1 MTLPRHAKSPVL
13 AVGMLAVLCF
23 AGAAVTPVRADD
35 SVVLDPVVVT
45 ATRQAQRSFD
55 VPASVST
62 IDQSTIQTGQPMV
75 NLSETLVRVP
85 GIVANNRQNYAQDL
99 QISSRGFG
107 ARATFGVRGIQ
118 LYQDDIPQTMP
129 DGQGQ
134 TGSFMLLAT
143 KRIEVLRGPFS
154 ALYGNAAGGVISVF
168 SESGQLPP
176 SFTANGGGGSYG
188 TWTAGVKASGV
199 VNDVGYIVAASHFST
214 DGYRDHSSAKRELG
228 VVKLNF
234 AIAPDT
240 KLTFLGTSQEQPNS
254 LDPLG
259 LTRAE
264 WEANPRQAD
273 PAATQYDTRK
283 SIRQV
288 QGGVSLD
295 QTFDAA
301 TSLHVT
307 GYTGDRTIRQFLAF
321 SGTFGA
327 SAGGVTDLDRTFGG
341 GGVRLTHRFDT
352 DYGSPTLIVGYEY
365 QSENEQRAGYVNNNG
380 TLGVLRSQSTD
391 TVSSSAVYAQVTWP
405 FAADWSATAGVRA
418 TEVPFAATDELI
430 TPTNPDYSGSAT
442 YRKTTPIA
450 GLLWHASDDVNVY
463 ASYGQGFE
471 TPTTTE
477 LAYRS
482 DGPGLNLGLQPASS
496 VAGEVGVK
504 ALLAHGQ
511 RIDAALFA
519 INTDNEII
527 VDSATGG
534 RTTYKNAGKTTRR
547 GAEIAYDGD
556 YGNGLTAHLALTWL
570 RAIFSDGLTSGTPPV
585 SIAQGNRLPGVPAFT
600 AFGDLAWTPPG
611 LAWLTGT
618 VEVQSAAKVYVNELN
633 IDAAPA
639 YTIANLSLTAQTKV
653 QNTLLKAFFRLNNV
667 TALNYVGSVIVGD
680 TNGRYFESAAGRNW
694 FAGVSA
700 NVAF

>member
-1 MTLPRHAKSPVL
+1 
-13 AVGMLAVLCF
+13 MLAIESMAALCI
-23 AGAAVTPVRADD
+23 ACLASAPVCADD
-35 SVVLDPVVVT
+35 SSVVLDPVVVT
-45 ATRQAQRSFD
+45 ATRQAQRTFD
-55 VPASVST
+55 IPASVST
-62 IDQSTIQTGQPMV
+62 IDQATIQTAQPMV
-75 NLSETLVRVP
+75 NLSETLVRIP

-134 TGSFMLLAT
+134 TGSFMLLET
-143 KRIEVLRGPFS
+143 QRIEVLRGPFS

-168 SESGQLPP
+168 SETGQLPP
-176 SFTANGGGGSYG
+176 SLTVNGGGGSYG

-199 VNDVGYIVAASHFST
+199 VDDVNYIVAATHFST

-228 VVKLNF
+228 VAKLNF
-234 AIAPDT
+234 PIAPGT
-240 KLTFLGTSQEQPNS
+240 TMTFLATSQEQPNS

-273 PAATQYDTRK
+273 PAATQFDTRK

-288 QGGVSLD
+288 QGGVTLD
-295 QTFDAA
+295 HAFDDA
-301 TSLHVT
+301 TSLKIT
-307 GYTGDRTIRQFLAF
+307 AYTGDRTIRQFLAF
-321 SGTFGA
+321 SGTVGA
-327 SAGGVTDLDRTFGG
+327 SAGGVTDLDRNFDGG
-341 GGVRLTHRFDT
+341 GIRLSHRFDT

-365 QSENEQRAGYVNNNG
+365 QLEHENRAGYANNNG
-380 TLGVLRSQSTD
+380 TLGVLRSLSTD
-391 TVSSSAVYAQVTWP
+391 QVSSSAVYAQVTWP
-405 FAADWSATAGVRA
+405 FAADWSATVGLRA
-418 TEVPFAATDELI
+418 TEVPFEATDELI

-450 GLLWHASDDVNVY
+450 GLLWHATNDVNLY

-504 ALLAHGQ
+504 ALLGHGQ

-527 VDSATGG
+527 VDTATGG

-547 GAEIAYDGD
+547 GAELAYDGD

-570 RAIFSDGLTSGTPPV
+570 RAIFADGLSTGTPPV
-585 SIAQGNRLPGVPAFT
+585 PIAEGNRLPGVPAFT

-611 LAWLTGT
+611 LSWLTGT

-639 YTIANLSLTAQTKV
+639 YTIANLSLAAQTRV
-653 QNTLLKAFFRLNNV
+653 QNTLFKAFIRLNNI